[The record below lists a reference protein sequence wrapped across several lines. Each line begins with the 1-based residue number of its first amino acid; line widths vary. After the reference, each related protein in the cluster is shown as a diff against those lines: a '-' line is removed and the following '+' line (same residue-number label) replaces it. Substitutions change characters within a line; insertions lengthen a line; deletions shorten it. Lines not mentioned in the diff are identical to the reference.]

1 MAEVL
6 NCCFDGGQTMVHG
19 PIKALFLDIGGVL
32 LTNGWDRQMRKHAVE
47 KFGLEDTEVDER
59 HHLTFD
65 TYEEGKLTLDEYLDR
80 VIFYKPQPFT
90 REEFKEYMF
99 AQSTPHPEMIELI
112 KQYKERFKLR
122 IAVVSNEGRE
132 LTTYRIRKFRLGEF
146 VDFFISSCFVHI
158 RKPDLDIY
166 RIALDVAQV
175 DAAQVAYIEDRKLFL
190 DVAHALGIWGIHHT
204 GLESTKEA
212 LARLGLALDGPK
224 KAEKAVEEA
233 FEKGEGNGRARERIR
248 GRVR

>member
-1 MAEVL
+1 
-6 NCCFDGGQTMVHG
+6 MVNG

-47 KFGLEDTEVDER
+47 TFKLEDSEVDKR

-80 VIFYKPQPFT
+80 VIFYKPQAFT

-99 AQSTPHPEMIELI
+99 AQSTPYPEVIDLI
-112 KQYKERFKLR
+112 KQYKDRYKLK

-132 LTTYRIRKFRLGEF
+132 LTTYRIRKFKLGDF
-146 VDFFISSCFVHI
+146 VDFFISSCFVHV

-166 RIALDVAQV
+166 RFALDVAQV

-190 DVAHALGIWGIHHT
+190 DVAQALGIWGIHHV

-212 LARLGLALDGPK
+212 LARLGLVLDDK
-224 KAEKAVEEA
+224 KSPERTVDETFEKDEGDGRTREKAR
-233 FEKGEGNGRARERIR
+233 GRAK
-248 GRVR
+248 

>member
-1 MAEVL
+1 MT
-6 NCCFDGGQTMVHG
+6 NG

-47 KFGLEDTEVDER
+47 TFNLEDSEVDER

-99 AQSTPHPEMIELI
+99 AQSTPYPETIDLI
-112 KQYKERFKLR
+112 KQFKDRYKLK
-122 IAVVSNEGRE
+122 IVVVSNEGRE
-132 LTTYRIRKFRLGEF
+132 LTTYRIRKFKLGEF

-175 DAAQVAYIEDRKLFL
+175 DAAQVAYIEDRKLFM

-204 GLESTKEA
+204 GLESTKKA
-212 LARLGLALDGPK
+212 LAGLGLVLDEKRAPGQA
-224 KAEKAVEEA
+224 AEGTFA
-233 FEKGEGNGRARERIR
+233 KGEGNGGPREKVR
-248 GRVR
+248 GRIK